1 MVIFS
6 RENLGW
12 ASICNNAGATT
23 GVLIGN
29 SLFLVLESGDFCN
42 EYIRPVFGLNS
53 HSQGLIT
60 LKGALIVYQCLFY
73 YQLNYY
79 F

>member
-1 MVIFS
+1 MFI

-29 SLFLVLESGDFCN
+29 SLFLVLESKDFCN
-42 EYIRPVFGLNS
+42 DYIRPVFGLPS
-53 HSQGLIT
+53 KKYGIIT
-60 LKGALIVYQCLFY
+60 LKGTLLLDHFS
-73 YQLNYY
+73 
-79 F
+79 